1 MNLDAIDPAQRP
13 VARRF
18 LDDAS
23 ADREHLIVYLSGSH
37 AYGFPSPDSD
47 LDLKA
52 MHVQPTAT
60 LLGLSPG
67 TTTFNYL
74 GVIDG
79 VEIDYTSNE
88 VANVLNGLVR
98 GNGNYIERVLGPLA
112 LVTSEEHASLRPIA
126 ARSISRAAYGH
137 YNGFAR
143 NQLGAVRAADAP
155 TAKKIL
161 YVMRTALTGAH
172 LMRTGELVADIREL
186 LDEYGLGEARELIE
200 IKLAG
205 ERTSLASGDAERWS
219 GKLDAVMALLERSR
233 DESTLPVSAP
243 NVDELEAWLLEVR
256 RSRW

>member
-1 MNLDAIDPAQRP
+1 MNLDPIDPSQRP
-13 VARRF
+13 VAQRF
-18 LDDAS
+18 LEEHS

-52 MHVQPTAT
+52 MHVQPTSK

-67 TTTFNYL
+67 TTTFNRL
-74 GVIDG
+74 EVIEG

-88 VANVLNGLVR
+88 VANVLNGIIR
-98 GNGNYIERVLGPLA
+98 GNGNYIERVLGPLTV
-112 LVTSEEHASLRPIA
+112 VTSPEHEALKPIV
-126 ARSISRAAYGH
+126 ARVVSRNAYGH

-143 NQLGAVRAADAP
+143 NQLEAVRAAESP

-161 YVMRTALTGAH
+161 YVLRTALTGAH
-172 LMRTGELVADIREL
+172 LLGTGQLVVDIREL
-186 LDEYGLGEARELIE
+186 LDDYGFGDARELIE

-205 ERTSLASGDAERWS
+205 ERTALAPGDADRWS
-219 GKLDAVMALLERSR
+219 GKLEEVMALLDRSR
-233 DESTLPVSAP
+233 DESPLPERA
-243 NVDELEAWLLEVR
+243 DDTEELESWLLEVR